1 MSQHFSQEEF
11 ILHYYGEPE
20 LGAGRSEHLA
30 QCPACAAELA
40 GLAAVL
46 EQVTP
51 VAVPEPGEDYEA
63 RVWDRLQWRLRGEK
77 KRDRFTW
84 VKAALIAATVIV
96 AFLAGVMW
104 KSSSRR
110 VAESP
115 RMANAATDPATPL
128 VRSTTRRP
136 EDPTTRRPEDPTT
149 PSGDSTRILLVVVG
163 EHFDQSERVLVE
175 LTNLTPD
182 GKTDITTER
191 ERAEE
196 LLAGNRLY
204 RRTALDRGEEDVATL
219 LDELE
224 PVLLQIAHSPSQ
236 VSAEE
241 LRAMQKRV
249 ETKGLVFKLRVVR
262 ADVKRTAGTP
272 TSI

>member
-1 MSQHFSQEEF
+1 MNHLTQEEF
-11 ILHYYGEPE
+11 VLSYYGEPE
-20 LGAGRSEHLA
+20 LGADRREHLA
-30 QCPACAAELA
+30 QCQACASELA
-40 GLAAVL
+40 ALAAVL
-46 EQVTP
+46 DQVTP
-51 VAVPEPGEDYEA
+51 VDVPEPGDDYEA
-63 RVWDRLQWRLRGEK
+63 RVWSRLQWRLRGEK

-84 VKAALIAATVIV
+84 VKSAAIAATVII
-96 AFLAGVMW
+96 AFLAGVLW
-104 KSSSRR
+104 KSSTPDVSQPAR
-110 VAESP
+110 VAT
-115 RMANAATDPATPL
+115 ATTTATPA
-128 VRSTTRRP
+128 STQTA
-136 EDPTTRRPEDPTT
+136 ET
-149 PSGDSTRILLVVVG
+149 SQTRILLVVVG

-182 GKTDITTER
+182 GNTDITTER

-196 LLAGNRLY
+196 LLATNRLY
-204 RRTALDRGEEDVATL
+204 RRTALERGEEDVATL

-262 ADVKRTAGTP
+262 ADVHRSAAGTS

>member
-20 LGAGRSEHLA
+20 LGAGRREHLA
-30 QCPACAAELA
+30 QCQTCIAELA
-40 GLAAVL
+40 GLATVL
-46 EQVTP
+46 DQVTP
-51 VAVPEPGEDYEA
+51 VEVPEPGDDYEA

-77 KRDRFTW
+77 QRDRFTW
-84 VKAALIAATVIV
+84 VKAFAVAATVIA
-96 AFLAGVMW
+96 AFLAGVLW
-104 KSSSRR
+104 KSSSRQAVEPTR
-110 VAESP
+110 VATNTTNPE
-115 RMANAATDPATPL
+115 TPL
-128 VRSTTRRP
+128 VDS
-136 EDPTTRRPEDPTT
+136 
-149 PSGDSTRILLVVVG
+149 STRGLGDTSRILFVVVG

-191 ERAEE
+191 DRAEE
-196 LLAGNRLY
+196 LLASNRLY